1 MNSSQQSAGIIRQML
16 PEDLDQVIAIER
28 EVFLFP
34 WSRLNFADSLASGYY
49 CRVLTQD
56 KTVFGYGVMMNGP
69 DEAHIL
75 TLGVAG
81 EWQKQGWGQ
90 QLLEHLIQQA
100 FQQNLRSMILD
111 VRVSNT
117 GAMKLYK
124 QLGFLPIGKRKGY
137 YPAMCG
143 REDAIVM
150 ELIL

>member
-1 MNSSQQSAGIIRQML
+1 MR

-34 WSRLNFADSLASGYY
+34 WSRMNFSDSLTAKYF
-49 CRVLTQD
+49 CCVLAQKETL
-56 KTVFGYGVMMNGP
+56 FGYGVMMSGP

-75 TLGVAG
+75 TVGIAG
-81 EWQKQGWGQ
+81 KWQKKGWGQ
-90 QLLEHLIQQA
+90 KLLGHLIQHA
-100 FQQNLRSMILD
+100 NQQHLRAMILD
-111 VRVSNT
+111 VRESNT
-117 GAMKLYK
+117 GAANLYK
-124 QLGFLPIGKRKGY
+124 QLGFLPIGKRKKY